1 MNLYEYMAVGR
12 KLSKQDNQSNQIAG
26 LIVTTLVIGGC
37 WYVTYRLAKERA
49 KKISWLNY
57 SVDQL
62 KDQKN
67 QLGEVNSQLTQE
79 NALQKQKIH
88 NLEREKQSLARQ
100 LKEKQKQE
108 PEA

>member
-1 MNLYEYMAVGR
+1 M
-12 KLSKQDNQSNQIAG
+12 
-26 LIVTTLVIGGC
+26 
-37 WYVTYRLAKERA
+37 
-49 KKISWLNY
+49 
-57 SVDQL
+57 DQL

-67 QLGEVNSQLTQE
+67 QLVEANSRLTQE

-88 NLEREKQSLARQ
+88 NLERENQSLARQ

>member
-1 MNLYEYMAVGR
+1 
-12 KLSKQDNQSNQIAG
+12 
-26 LIVTTLVIGGC
+26 
-37 WYVTYRLAKERA
+37 
-49 KKISWLNY
+49 
-57 SVDQL
+57 VDQL